1 MTDNAAVGEI
11 RDTRLADALSERYL
25 SYALSTITSR
35 SLPDVR
41 DGLKPVHRRLLY
53 AMRQLKLEPSA
64 GFKKCARVVGDVIG
78 KYHPHGDG
86 AVYDTLVRLA
96 QDFAQRYTLVDGQ
109 GNFGNIDGDNAAAMR
124 YTEAR
129 LTEVAWALLDGI
141 DQDAV
146 DFRNTYDGEDSEP
159 VVLPSNFPN
168 LLANG
173 AAGIAVGMATSIP
186 PHNVGELCDAFKYL
200 IKTPN
205 VSFEKLVEFV
215 QGPDFPTGGTL
226 VESKE
231 SIIESYRTGRGS
243 FRMRAKW
250 EIEELGRGMYQ
261 IVVTEIPYQVQK
273 SRLIEKIAEL
283 LIAKKLPL
291 LSDIRDESTELVRVV
306 LEPRS
311 KNIEA
316 EHLMEHLFRQT
327 EFESRFSLNM
337 NVLGADHTPRVMNLR
352 DAMQAFLDHRQVVL
366 VRVTSHRL
374 NKIARRLEML
384 GGFIIAFLNLDEV
397 IRIIREE
404 DDAKISLMKA
414 FELSDIQAEAILN
427 MRLRQLRKLEELELR
442 KEHDDLTLEQTGLN
456 RLLGDNE
463 AQWKIISNEFTET
476 KKKFGQKTELGR
488 RRTIIGSV
496 PTAIIVPIES
506 LIEKEPITIIL
517 SEKDWIRAVKGHV
530 DNAADMKF
538 KDGDKHRFSIH
549 AETTDK
555 LLIFATNGRFFTLG
569 CDKLP
574 GGRGHGEPLR
584 LMIDLANG
592 HDVLDMF
599 VFKGGRRAIVASE
612 AGRGFIVE
620 EDSLIAQTRNGK
632 QVLNLKDQQEAS
644 HMLMIQEGHDHL
656 AVLGTKRKLLIFPLD
671 ELPTMGR
678 GQGVLLQRYSQG
690 GLADINTL
698 KLEEGLTWQT
708 AGGIRTEPNI
718 GEWVGKRAQA
728 GQAPFKGFPKANS
741 FK

>member
-1 MTDNAAVGEI
+1 
-11 RDTRLADALSERYL
+11 
-25 SYALSTITSR
+25 
-35 SLPDVR
+35 
-41 DGLKPVHRRLLY
+41 
-53 AMRQLKLEPSA
+53 
-64 GFKKCARVVGDVIG
+64 
-78 KYHPHGDG
+78 
-86 AVYDTLVRLA
+86 
-96 QDFAQRYTLVDGQ
+96 
-109 GNFGNIDGDNAAAMR
+109 
-124 YTEAR
+124 
-129 LTEVAWALLDGI
+129 
-141 DQDAV
+141 
-146 DFRNTYDGEDSEP
+146 
-159 VVLPSNFPN
+159 
-168 LLANG
+168 
-173 AAGIAVGMATSIP
+173 
-186 PHNVGELCDAFKYL
+186 
-200 IKTPN
+200 
-205 VSFEKLVEFV
+205 
-215 QGPDFPTGGTL
+215 
-226 VESKE
+226 
-231 SIIESYRTGRGS
+231 
-243 FRMRAKW
+243 
-250 EIEELGRGMYQ
+250 
-261 IVVTEIPYQVQK
+261 
-273 SRLIEKIAEL
+273 
-283 LIAKKLPL
+283 
-291 LSDIRDESTELVRVV
+291 
-306 LEPRS
+306 
-311 KNIEA
+311 
-316 EHLMEHLFRQT
+316 
-327 EFESRFSLNM
+327 
-337 NVLGADHTPRVMNLR
+337 
-352 DAMQAFLDHRQVVL
+352 
-366 VRVTSHRL
+366 
-374 NKIARRLEML
+374 ML

-442 KEHDDLTLEQTGLN
+442 KEHDDLTLEQTSLN
-456 RLLGDNE
+456 KLLGDNE
-463 AQWKIISNEFTET
+463 AQWKMISNEFTET

-517 SEKDWIRAVKGHV
+517 SEKDWVRAVKGHV
-530 DNAADMKF
+530 DNTADMKF

-555 LLIFATNGRFFTLG
+555 VLIFATNGRFFTLG

-592 HDVLDMF
+592 HDVLDIF

-671 ELPTMGR
+671 ELPTMSR
-678 GQGVLLQRYSQG
+678 GQGVILQRYSQG

-708 AGGIRTEPNI
+708 ASGTRTETNI